1 MFEESIADFVAAFY
15 HWNYNP
21 FYIYMTRDVF
31 LLQSQTS
38 RAEGF
43 VSEFWC
49 VDLISV
55 FETDVQS
62 NRKKFQSP
70 SVRCPNESISEDINV
85 TLQEQL

>member
-15 HWNYNP
+15 HWNDNP
-21 FYIYMTRDVF
+21 FYIYDARRF

-55 FETDVQS
+55 FETEVQS

-70 SVRCPNESISEDINV
+70 SVRCPNESVNEDINV